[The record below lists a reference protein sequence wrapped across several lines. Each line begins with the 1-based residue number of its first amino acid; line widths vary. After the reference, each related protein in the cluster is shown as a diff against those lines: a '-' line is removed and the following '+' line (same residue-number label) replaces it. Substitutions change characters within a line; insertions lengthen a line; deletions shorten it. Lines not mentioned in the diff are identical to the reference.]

1 MDRIEVVPGLEAD
14 VLERIVARLREL
26 EPSAMAVIVV
36 GSYAR
41 GEAVADSDLDVRVV
55 TRAEPSSEYRM
66 WFEERPGAKPLHVS
80 PSVRSL
86 ERWLAEREEPAQ
98 WRWALGFPV
107 LDEMRYAWAGSGA
120 QQLLGDPP
128 SILRA
133 AAPPEL
139 EDFVEFLTKVQRAGA
154 LGDGIGV
161 RLFAPYAALLA
172 PGLLR
177 ALNQE
182 RVVRDRRDAL
192 DAALSFRVAP
202 EHYRDDIV
210 VALGLVPVG
219 DDEIARAT
227 LRLGRELL
235 AFLRERKP
243 DVDPQ
248 PDIAR
253 YLADG
258 TLERHLGFPIK

>member
-1 MDRIEVVPGLEAD
+1 MDRVEVELDAALAQRV
-14 VLERIVARLREL
+14 VARIREL
-26 EPSAMAVIVV
+26 EPSAIAILAF

-41 GEAVADSDLDVRVV
+41 STATEESDLDVRVV
-55 TRAEPSSEYRM
+55 TQHRPSSDYRM
-66 WFEERPGAKPLHVS
+66 WFEERPGAKALHVS

-86 ERWLAEREEPAQ
+86 EAFLADRREPAM

-107 LDEMRYAWAGSGA
+107 LEEMRYLWAGDEA
-120 QQLLGDPP
+120 RALIGDPP
-128 SILRA
+128 SFVRA
-133 AAPPEL
+133 PAPPEL
-139 EDFVEFLTKVQRAGA
+139 EDFVEFLTKVGRARDR
-154 LGDGIGV
+154 GDGIGV
-161 RLFAPYAALLA
+161 RHYAHYAALLA

-177 ALNQE
+177 TLNRE
-182 RVVRDRRDAL
+182 VVVHDRRGAI
-192 DAALSFRVAP
+192 DAALSLEVAP
-202 EHYRDDIV
+202 EHYRADLT
-210 VALGLVPVG
+210 VALGLEPRDDHEVG
-219 DDEIARAT
+219 QAA

-258 TLERHLGFPIK
+258 TLERHLGFMD